1 MKKISVPA
9 TNDICPQT
17 LFIYGTMNS
26 DSTPDFGLFCWFSYC
41 WFDQLGVI
49 CSIGG
54 SKRTLENIRRNGVF
68 SANLVVEN
76 NLALADYF
84 GTADGRDGDKMD
96 IAVEWESGAVL
107 PIPVLCSSPLSF
119 ELEVDQEITT
129 GRHDETVLLCRI
141 RNTLKDE
148 TLTSSSMTSEEI
160 LSATAAVRT
169 CVDNDYWSWDGR
181 HLGKWHQ
188 RAKEV
193 KPDVEIGA
201 AARGN

>member
-1 MKKISVPA
+1 MKKISVAA

-17 LFIYGTMNS
+17 LFVYGTMNS
-26 DSTPDFGLFCWFSYC
+26 DGTPDFGLFCWYSYC

-96 IAVEWESGAVL
+96 ITVEWESGTVL
-107 PIPVLCSSPLSF
+107 PVPVLCSSPISF
-119 ELEVDQEITT
+119 ELEVDQEIAT
-129 GRHDETVLLCRI
+129 GQHDETVLLCHI

-148 TLTSSSMTSEEI
+148 TLTNSSMTSEDI
-160 LSATAAVRT
+160 FKATAAVRT

-181 HLGKWHQ
+181 HLGKWHE
-188 RAKEV
+188 RAKEI

>member
-1 MKKISVPA
+1 MKKISVSA

-17 LFIYGTMNS
+17 LFVYGTMNS
-26 DSTPDFGLFCWFSYC
+26 DCTPDFGLFCWFSYC

-54 SKRTLENIRRNGVF
+54 SKRTLENIRRSGVF

-84 GTADGRDGDKMD
+84 GTADGRDKDKMD
-96 IAVEWESGAVL
+96 IDVEWERGAAL
-107 PIPVLCSSPLSF
+107 PVPILCSSPLSF
-119 ELEVDQEITT
+119 ELEVEKEITT
-129 GRHDETVLLCRI
+129 GEADETVLLCRI

-148 TLTSSSMTSEEI
+148 DLTNSSLTSEEI
-160 LSATAAVRT
+160 LKATAAVRT

-181 HLGKWHQ
+181 HLGKWHE
-188 RAKEV
+188 RAKEI
-193 KPDVEIGA
+193 KADAEIGA
-201 AARGN
+201 AVRGN

>member
-1 MKKISVPA
+1 MKKISVAA

-17 LFIYGTMNS
+17 LFVYGTMNS
-26 DSTPDFGLFCWFSYC
+26 DGTPDFGLFCWYSYC

-54 SKRTLENIRRNGVF
+54 SKKTLENIRRNGVF

-107 PIPVLCSSPLSF
+107 PVPVLCSSPISF
-119 ELEVDQEITT
+119 ELEVEREIAT
-129 GRHDETVLLCRI
+129 GQHDETVLLCHI

-148 TLTSSSMTSEEI
+148 TLTNSSMTSEDI
-160 LSATAAVRT
+160 FKATAAVRT
-169 CVDNDYWSWDGR
+169 CVDCDYWSWDGR
-181 HLGKWHQ
+181 HLGKWHE
-188 RAKEV
+188 RAKEI